1 MTARDDSSE
10 GRVGETLDLLV
21 VVALACA
28 VVTVSFG
35 LESPPRSLALAAAA
49 VAVFLPGFALV
60 AALFPRRPSADTA
73 RRFAERVRRPDAF
86 ERFVLAF
93 ATGAVVTPLL
103 GIALNFSPWL
113 VRTRALHTTVL
124 GFVVLATVVAA
135 VRRQRLPAAERYRPA
150 SRWRRALVGLVDGH
164 RGREFDLVTV
174 AVAVA
179 VVVAV
184 GGVVTVAGTA
194 QTGESFTEFA
204 VLSDDGDRLVAG
216 DYPENVT
223 AGDPV
228 TVDLEIENREG
239 EAATY
244 TVVTKL
250 QRLAPD
256 DDDTRVATVEAFD
269 RVSLRLES
277 GRVERVD
284 HTVRPTLTGERLRLV
299 FMLYR
304 GDPPERPVTTNAY
317 RHTHVWL
324 NVSEPTGTEPAR

>member
-1 MTARDDSSE
+1 MSERDDRAG
-10 GRVGETLDLLV
+10 GRMSAPLDLLA
-21 VVALACA
+21 VVALSAA
-28 VVTVSFG
+28 VVAVSFG
-35 LESPPRSLALAAAA
+35 LESPPRAVSLVSAV
-49 VAVFLPGFALV
+49 VAVFLPGYALV
-60 AALFPRRPSADTA
+60 AALFPRGPSTDAD

-86 ERFVLAF
+86 ERAVLSF
-93 ATGAVVTPLL
+93 ATGSVATPLL
-103 GIALNFSPWL
+103 GIALNFSSWP
-113 VRTRALHTTVL
+113 VRTRALHATVL
-124 GFVVLATVVAA
+124 GFVALATVVAA
-135 VRRQRLPAAERYRPA
+135 VRRRRLPAAERYRPA
-150 SRWRRALVGLVDGH
+150 GRWRRALAGLVDGR

-194 QTGESFTEFA
+194 QTGERFTEFA
-204 VLSDDGDRLVAG
+204 VLSDDGERLVAG
-216 DYPENVT
+216 GYPENVT

-239 EAATY
+239 DGATY

-256 DDDTRVATVEAFD
+256 ENETRVDEFEAFD
-269 RVSLRLES
+269 RVNATVGS
-277 GRVERVD
+277 GRVERID

-304 GDPPERPVTTNAY
+304 GEPPERPVTTNAY
-317 RHTHVWL
+317 RHTHLWL
-324 NVSEPTGTEPAR
+324 NVSGPTAE